1 MGAEPTTVAES
12 FVNVTTPHTA
22 TNFATLCFQTPT
34 VKVIKSEKEKQE
46 ELESDIIAKEAPYK
60 LTAQYAES
68 MAAFLPSLINSMVS
82 VRINEEQNKFT
93 YNMTKYLIQN
103 IY

>member
-1 MGAEPTTVAES
+1 MAAPAPVAES
-12 FVNVTTPHTA
+12 FVSVAAPYTVT
-22 TNFATLCFQTPT
+22 NLATLCFQIPT

-46 ELESDIIAKEAPYK
+46 ELESDITAKEAPYK

-68 MAAFLPSLINSMVS
+68 MTSFLPSLINSMVS
-82 VRINEEQNKFT
+82 VRINKEQKKFT
-93 YNMTKYLIQN
+93 YTMTKYLIQN